1 MDIKDELNE
10 MLASF
15 QSKSKDKPDSNNT
28 NKAKN
33 TIPADKMSVDDLIN
47 VLSASKPTPKKE
59 PEVKKKNA
67 STANIPSDLLNILNT
82 GTMKRPIVPQKK
94 SQSTAT
100 QTIHTPPVVK
110 EALKAETVTKKEVTT
125 EIPTVKEKITHT
137 IAEEKKIEPVNNVEA
152 PLQKKAEPDIPKIIK
167 EAEEIKSAP
176 TVIEEQV
183 ISNPILE
190 SEDTAAIFSPESKQN
205 KEEEKTTVP
214 PLKKKKKIVINHDL
228 PDYEALR
235 NEALGKS
242 ESIIEESIIVNEEVN
257 AAEPIEEAPEI
268 TETPVQ
274 PEKIETNAEEAIQEE
289 NIAENN
295 VFSSSEIEAEFLLEE
310 SMQKTGLFSKFRSA
324 MNKKKKQIEEEQSE
338 EKEITADEEA
348 QITEEPPQE
357 ENVIPAD
364 ETNTTLEEIPLEFDY
379 EHVDEIPTNELID
392 AVLGKDN
399 GITDSVSEPTDIQQ
413 EENTESNPVSS
424 GITDN
429 SYTDISEA
437 VQSETE
443 SETEEKASEE
453 ININIEPPKAKNPVI
468 AFLENVLN
476 ENPEEISDIKKSKSE
491 ADDIDIS
498 VSGKSKFKKHF
509 YSVIGV
515 LLFVF
520 AVIGFTFSVGEGI
533 KFAQKFTSG
542 EDKKSEYINTVY
554 PAVIMDIDAF
564 SSPSELSSEQI
575 INASV
580 WSFVI
585 SDDIEKYE
593 HTLDMVSVPAV
604 DIEKYATDL
613 FGSDIPQ
620 IEHKTVGSGDVKFY
634 YNADSKSYNIPVNPV
649 IFSYKP
655 YISAIS
661 KNGDIHTVE
670 VKYIQETPSWMS
682 EKTKYTEVY
691 AKVTKFKL
699 RKTEN
704 GYNINSV
711 EVISINSVN

>member
-59 PEVKKKNA
+59 PEVKKKNT

-100 QTIHTPPVVK
+100 QTIQTPPVIK
-110 EALKAETVTKKEVTT
+110 EALKAETVTKKEITA

-205 KEEEKTTVP
+205 KEEEKTPVP

-257 AAEPIEEAPEI
+257 AVEPIEEAPEI

-274 PEKIETNAEEAIQEE
+274 PEKIETDTEEAIQEE

-295 VFSSSEIEAEFLLEE
+295 VFSSSEIEAEFPLEE
-310 SMQKTGLFSKFRSA
+310 SMQKTGLFSKFKSA

-348 QITEEPPQE
+348 QIMEEAPQE

-364 ETNTTLEEIPLEFDY
+364 ETDTMQAEAPLEFDY

-443 SETEEKASEE
+443 SEIEEKASEE

-575 INASV
+575 INASI

-634 YNADSKSYNIPVNPV
+634 YNADSKSYNIPVNPI

-670 VKYIQETPSWMS
+670 VKYIQETPSWMA